1 MTDKETIEIYNQK
14 AASYD
19 DLVSRDTPDQDL
31 QAFIDAVTPG
41 GHVLDL
47 GCGPGNSA
55 AMMQEADLIADAM
68 DASIEMVRVA
78 RDKYGVDA
86 KHATFDDLDAQ
97 AKYDGIWANFSLLHA
112 AKSDMP
118 RHLKAIHAALKPGG
132 IFHIG
137 TKLGT
142 DAERDSIGRMYSYY
156 DADEL
161 LALLKQAGFTPR
173 PPRFGRDTGLSGEMA
188 DFIIVLSDTPKN
200 A

>member
-1 MTDKETIEIYNQK
+1 MSDRETIDVYNQK

-31 QAFIDAVTPG
+31 QAFLDAVTPG

-55 AMMQEADLIADAM
+55 AMMQEAEFTVDAM
-68 DASIEMVRVA
+68 DASAQMVRVA

-86 KHATFDDLDAQ
+86 KVATFDDLDAQ
-97 AKYDGIWANFSLLHA
+97 SQYDGIWANFSLLHA
-112 AKSDMP
+112 PKPDMP
-118 RHLKAIHAALKPGG
+118 RHLKAIHTALKPGG
-132 IFHIG
+132 VFHIG

-142 DAERDSIGRMYSYY
+142 DAHRDSIGRMYSYY
-156 DADEL
+156 EADEL
-161 LALLKQAGFTPR
+161 LSLLRAAGFTPR
-173 PPRFGRDTGLSGEMA
+173 TPRFGRDKGLSGEMA
-188 DFIIVLSDTPKN
+188 DFIIVLSD